1 MLVIGPIGL
10 ILIVAAVF
18 FSGVASGGNQRLR
31 SAFDIEAARW
41 ERQHGSPYPYAFAEL
56 AALANKYNMRTLRR
70 FLINCVLFVLAIVAL
85 GWAAD
90 QYEAG
95 RASFYSE
102 RESNQLPW
110 AILGGFLALVSLV
123 LFVRFFFLGRAPKAP
138 ELMRE
143 LETTQ

>member
-1 MLVIGPIGL
+1 
-10 ILIVAAVF
+10 
-18 FSGVASGGNQRLR
+18 
-31 SAFDIEAARW
+31 
-41 ERQHGSPYPYAFAEL
+41 
-56 AALANKYNMRTLRR
+56 MRTLRR

-95 RASFYSE
+95 RVSFYSE

-110 AILGGFLALVSLV
+110 AILGGILALVSLV
-123 LFVRFFFLGRAPKAP
+123 LFVRFFFLGRAPKVP